1 MMPVS
6 CLSFF
11 LKESKGK
18 FLIEGLVV
26 GNREFDLKMTARV
39 NMSMVGVPEYTFD
52 MWAAQFIARGYKVAK
67 VDQVESALGK
77 EMREKGSGSK
87 GEGIIKRELSCILTG
102 GTLVEEGM
110 LQDEMS
116 VYCVAIKVVPVGS
129 FSCSGAN
136 CFTFRKIL
144 LQMGVLVLGLPLLIQ
159 QLAHSNLPSLKM
171 TWSLPSLK
179 HS

>member
-1 MMPVS
+1 MSYLKTMLVS
-6 CLSFF
+6 CLGFF
-11 LKESKGK
+11 EGVQRK

-77 EMREKGSGSK
+77 EMREKGTGGK

-116 VYCVAIKVVPVGS
+116 VYCVAIKVSFGDQ
-129 FSCSGAN
+129 FSCPDAD
-136 CFTFRKIL
+136 CFTFRKLL
-144 LQMGVLVLGLPLLIQ
+144 LQTGVLVLGLPLSIP
-159 QLAHSNLPSLKM
+159 QLAHSNLLSLKM
-171 TWSLPSLK
+171 T
-179 HS
+179 